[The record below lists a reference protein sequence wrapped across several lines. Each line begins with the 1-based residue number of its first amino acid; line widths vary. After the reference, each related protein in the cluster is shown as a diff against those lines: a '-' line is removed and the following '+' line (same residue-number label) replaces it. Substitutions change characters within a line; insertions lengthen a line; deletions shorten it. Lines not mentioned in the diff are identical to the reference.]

1 VFHILLVHPYL
12 SPAPDLWPTPP
23 LPYCCPQ
30 IDYVNDAHSQ
40 GKRILIEGAN
50 ATMLDIDFGTYP
62 FVTSSNPS
70 IGGIVCGLGLAPAKF
85 DAIVG
90 VVSVYGGR
98 GGFSNLVLYGW
109 CGVWGGGGGKGVT
122 LEGGRGTGSSNPS
135 IGGIVCGLGLAPAK
149 FDAIV
154 GVVSPWGEGGCNVSL
169 GGDATAAAT
178 PALEASCAVLGWH
191 LPNSTPLLAW

>member
-1 VFHILLVHPYL
+1 
-12 SPAPDLWPTPP
+12 
-23 LPYCCPQ
+23 
-30 IDYVNDAHSQ
+30 VNDAHSQ

-62 FVTSSNPS
+62 FVT
-70 IGGIVCGLGLAPAKF
+70 
-85 DAIVG
+85 
-90 VVSVYGGR
+90 
-98 GGFSNLVLYGW
+98 
-109 CGVWGGGGGKGVT
+109 
-122 LEGGRGTGSSNPS
+122 SSNPS